1 MRSWERRRELIR
13 IMEKTQWAY
22 QAILKEN
29 KVENK
34 YDHFLRYL
42 LHKLE
47 RKYAKTVGTLISQN
61 INLGLGGDCA
71 LVYNPQ
77 GASKHPKLVVYIPS
91 LFESGG
97 DDSPHFVMMAV
108 IANMIL
114 DKDPEFEALI
124 AQKVSN
130 YITSFEKEEG

>member
-1 MRSWERRRELIR
+1 M
-13 IMEKTQWAY
+13 
-22 QAILKEN
+22 
-29 KVENK
+29 
-34 YDHFLRYL
+34 
-42 LHKLE
+42 
-47 RKYAKTVGTLISQN
+47 
-61 INLGLGGDCA
+61 LGLGGDCA

-124 AQKVSN
+124 AQKVSH
-130 YITSFEKEEG
+130 YIASFEKKKERRKRDRRYPENCPPTSERHHRRAGSRLKKGSSVPAV

>member
-1 MRSWERRRELIR
+1 MRSWERRREPIR
-13 IMEKTQWAY
+13 IMEKAQWAY
-22 QAILKEN
+22 QNVLKEN
-29 KVENK
+29 GVENK
-34 YDHFLRYL
+34 FDHFLHYL
-42 LHKLE
+42 LQMLE
-47 RKYAKTVGTLISQN
+47 HKYAKAIGKSISQN

-124 AQKVSN
+124 AQKISH
-130 YITSFEKEEG
+130 YIASFEKKEG